1 MLIKSQSAKTKST
14 RAKSPSTFESLN
26 PATGE
31 VVGVFPLTTKD
42 EVNDAV
48 SRAKVAADRWA
59 NLSFRARNIVLRDW
73 ASILT
78 RDMKEAA
85 ELIHRETGK
94 PLSDATLEV
103 ALAIE
108 HIGWAGKFAP
118 KVLSRQSRPA
128 GLLMFNMAA
137 QVQRVPFGVVG
148 VIGPWNYPI
157 FTPVGSIAYALAA
170 GNTVV
175 FKPSEYTPAI
185 GSFLEESFKRIA
197 PFRDVLTVV
206 TGDSTTG
213 SALTESAVDK
223 ISFTGSTR
231 TAKKVAAACAER
243 MTPVVLECGGKD
255 AVIIDKDADVKKAAE
270 MTLWH
275 AMSNAGQSCIG
286 AERVYVHHQVADQ
299 FKSEIVARA
308 KELTPGFGDGAKY
321 GPATMPSQLKVIKA
335 HVDDAASKGATFL
348 LGGRDAIKGGYV
360 EPVILA
366 DVPEDSLA
374 VTDETFGPTLVIN
387 TVSDMDEAVDLA
399 NATSYGLGAAVWS
412 KRNGKRIATL
422 LKCGMVSI
430 NSAFSFAAI
439 GAVPF
444 GGVKDSGYGRIHGA
458 EGLLEFTYPR
468 TVVKRRFRIPLEFT
482 TFERSARADRILIR
496 LVRLMHKRRIR

>member
-1 MLIKSQSAKTKST
+1 MATRSQGIRARTTKVKTAKN
-14 RAKSPSTFESLN
+14 FESVN

-31 VVGVFPLTTKD
+31 VVGVFPIFSKVEVD
-42 EVNDAV
+42 EAV
-48 SRAKVAADRWA
+48 SRAKLASERWA
-59 NLSFRARNIVLRDW
+59 NLGFRGRNLALRDW
-73 ASILT
+73 ASVLT
-78 RDMKEAA
+78 RDMDSAA

-94 PLSDATLEV
+94 PLSDAKLEV

-108 HIGWAGKFAP
+108 HVSWAGKFAP
-118 KVLSRQSRPA
+118 KVLARQSRPT

-137 QVQRVPFGVVG
+137 QVHRVPFGVVG

-157 FTPVGSIAYALAA
+157 FTPIGSIAYALAA

-185 GSFLEESFKRIA
+185 GAFLEESWKRIA
-197 PFRDVLTVV
+197 PFKDIFTVV
-206 TGDSTTG
+206 TGTPETG
-213 SALTESAVDK
+213 IALTESNVDK
-223 ISFTGSTR
+223 VSFTGSTR
-231 TAKKVAAACAER
+231 TAKKVAAACATR

-255 AVIIDKDADVKKAAE
+255 AVLVDRDADIAKAAE

-286 AERVYVHHQVADQ
+286 AERVYVHRDVSER
-299 FKSEIVARA
+299 FKSEIVKRA
-308 KELTPGFGDGAKY
+308 KEIKPGFGDGAKY
-321 GPATMPSQLKVIKA
+321 GPATMPAQLKVIKS
-335 HVDDAASKGATFL
+335 HIDDAIARGGKFL
-348 LGGRDAIKGGYV
+348 LGGKDAVQGGYV
-360 EPVILA
+360 EPVIMA

-374 VTDETFGPTLVIN
+374 ITDETFGPTLVIN
-387 TVSDMDEAVDLA
+387 TVSNMDEAVDLA

-412 KRNGKRIATL
+412 KKHGKKIASL
-422 LKCGMVSI
+422 LNCGMVSI

-468 TVVKRRFRIPLEFT
+468 TVVRRRFRIPLEFT
-482 TFERSARADRILIR
+482 TFDRTHRADRILVQ

>member
-1 MLIKSQSAKTKST
+1 MVIKSQSAKTKST

-31 VVGVFPLTTKD
+31 VVGVFPLTTKE

-48 SRAKVAADRWA
+48 ARAKVAADRWA

-213 SALTESAVDK
+213 SALTESALDK

-335 HVDDAASKGATFL
+335 HIDDAASKGATFL

>member
-1 MLIKSQSAKTKST
+1 MVIKSQSAKTKST

-31 VVGVFPLTTKD
+31 VVGVFPLTNKD

-48 SRAKVAADRWA
+48 ARAKVAADRWA

-103 ALAIE
+103 AMAIE

-213 SALTESAVDK
+213 SALTESALDK

-335 HVDDAASKGATFL
+335 HIDDAASKGATFL